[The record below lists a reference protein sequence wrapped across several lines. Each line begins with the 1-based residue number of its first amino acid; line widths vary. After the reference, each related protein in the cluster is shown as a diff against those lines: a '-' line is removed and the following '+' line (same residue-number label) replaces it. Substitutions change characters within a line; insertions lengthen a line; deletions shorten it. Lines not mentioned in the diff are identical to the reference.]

1 VKVEDL
7 FGLSKPDVWEPPVVL
22 TIAGSDSGG
31 GAGVQADLKTFA
43 ATKSFGTSVITLLT
57 AQNTIGV
64 TDIFMVP
71 EQSVRK
77 QFAAVMSDLKP
88 KAAKTGALGNDVM
101 LRVIG
106 NLLIEQP
113 IEKLVVDPVMVSK
126 HGDLLMSDT
135 AMKAFRDTV
144 LPHALVVT
152 PNRFEAEH
160 LSGRSVEG
168 PTSMKD
174 ASKAIYDIAGTAVV
188 IKGSHLD
195 GIVRDYLYDGTGFI
209 EFGADR
215 VDSKRVHGSGCV
227 FSAAITSRLGHGDDL
242 PTAVQFARE
251 FITRAIE
258 LAPALGE
265 GISPVNPM
273 HKVWNER

>member
-1 VKVEDL
+1 
-7 FGLSKPDVWEPPVVL
+7 
-22 TIAGSDSGG
+22 
-31 GAGVQADLKTFA
+31 LKTFA

-174 ASKAIYDIAGTAVV
+174 ASKAIYDRNVSSIPGWTVP
-188 IKGSHLD
+188 SSCLP
-195 GIVRDYLYDGTGFI
+195 
-209 EFGADR
+209 EWQR
-215 VDSKRVHGSGCV
+215 VSPLLPVQCSRGRVPSSTPLTPWCSYPEKQGYHW
-227 FSAAITSRLGHGDDL
+227 
-242 PTAVQFARE
+242 
-251 FITRAIE
+251 
-258 LAPALGE
+258 
-265 GISPVNPM
+265 SPFKNWVMP
-273 HKVWNER
+273 RR